1 VFRGGYE
8 HAIDGKGRVSLPAR
22 FREALDGLKEEPPLV
37 ATTSNE
43 LCLRAYP
50 LSVWREFEAKL
61 GQQPQF
67 NQSVRRLTRHFV
79 GNAQDL
85 PIDGMGR
92 VLIPPPL
99 REYAGIQK
107 EVVFVGQVKFIEI
120 WSKERWEKARTQ
132 VLDGLPTDLQALS
145 DLGL

>member
-1 VFRGGYE
+1 MFRGRYG

-22 FREALDGLKEEPPLV
+22 FREALANSKEEMLV
-37 ATTSNE
+37 ATTSDE
-43 LCLRAYP
+43 PCLQAYA
-50 LSVWREFEAKL
+50 LGAWKEFEEKL
-61 GQQPQF
+61 GQRGQF
-67 NQSVRRLTRHFV
+67 NPSIRRLTRHYV

-107 EVVFVGQVKFIEI
+107 EIVFVGQVRFIEV
-120 WSKERWEKARTQ
+120 WSKEGWEKARTQ